1 MKSRLFLAAFALT
14 AATSISY
21 AFAEGKLH
29 KVGISM
35 PFLGNSFMVVQAHLL
50 SDGAKTAGIDALPV
64 ANADGNAGKQIS
76 DFHNLIAL
84 GASGL
89 IAVAN
94 DSDAIV
100 PALNFASS
108 KSVPVV
114 SIDIGPAGG
123 KVAMIVRADNYRMGV
138 DACHATG
145 KALGGKGTAL
155 SLMGDLA
162 SINGRDRS
170 AGYRDCLKKEFPGIT
185 LIEKPTYW
193 KSDVAATVTQT
204 VVTATPDLGAIYM
217 QTDAGMTVGVLNVLK
232 NAGKLHKVG
241 ESGHIFLVGIDG
253 ASQALKAIRDGYVD
267 LSISQPLDL
276 YVKYGLEYLQGAADG
291 KNYALGPTNHNSEIV
306 EYKGNPMDMLAAPL
320 VTKENVDD
328 PNLWGN
334 QAKD

>member
-14 AATSISY
+14 AAASISC

-50 SDGAKTAGIDALPV
+50 SDGAKSAGIDALPV

-76 DFHNLIAL
+76 DFHNLVAL

-89 IAVAN
+89 IVVAN

-100 PALNFASS
+100 PALQFASS

-241 ESGHIFLVGIDG
+241 EPGHIFLVGIDG

-306 EYKGNPMDMLAAPL
+306 EYKGNLMDMLAAPS